1 MESSCH
7 QANFP
12 SVLCHYIQHM
22 IIFKLPC
29 ARVELTPKYQTAKF
43 AIVVD
48 TWKSQRG
55 INACQYHT
63 LHVIPMA
70 LHTSRKLLTS

>member
-12 SVLCHYIQHM
+12 SVLLYNIQHT

-29 ARVELTPKYQTAKF
+29 ARIKLTPKYQTTKF
-43 AIVVD
+43 AIIVN
-48 TWKSQRG
+48 TWKSQKG
-55 INACQYHT
+55 INACHYHT
-63 LHVIPMA
+63 LRVILVLMHA
-70 LHTSRKLLTS
+70 SITLYV

>member
-12 SVLCHYIQHM
+12 SVLLYNIQHT

-29 ARVELTPKYQTAKF
+29 ARIKLTLYQTTKF
-43 AIVVD
+43 AIIVD
-48 TWKSQRG
+48 TWKSQKG

-63 LHVIPMA
+63 LHVILVLMHA
-70 LHTSRKLLTS
+70 SITLYM